1 MTAAEAQAFKRAGSC
16 FGLGRYL
23 YNLPETWVPLDGQG
37 KPIRLPALPDGRFP
51 RRIRRPARPTRPAV
65 HGLR

>member
-1 MTAAEAQAFKRAGSC
+1 MTAAEAQSFKRACSC

-23 YNLPETWVPLDGQG
+23 YNLAETWVPLDGQG
-37 KPIRLPALPDGRFP
+37 KPIRFRTLPNWALPKANP
-51 RRIRRPARPTRPAV
+51 RPARPTRPAV